1 VLERNGV
8 RVYYEDHGEGISILL
23 THGYAASSR
32 MWQGQVEAFS
42 GDYRL
47 ITWDQRGHGQ
57 SDSPEDLSEYGE
69 SVALDDM
76 AALLDTCGIERAV
89 IGGHS
94 LGGYLSL
101 AFLLKY
107 PERVRALVLLGAG
120 PGYRSDEAR
129 EGWNQYCEER
139 AQAFDDKGLDALGKG
154 TEVQDARHRSAEGL
168 ARAARGTMKQVDAR
182 VMDSLKGIVT
192 PTLVVV
198 GEKDRTFLAASD
210 YMAKKIPSAV
220 RVVIEDAG
228 HAANMH
234 QPEAFNAALRTFL
247 TGRLR
252 KR

>member
-8 RVYYEDHGEGISILL
+8 QIYYEEHGEGIPILL
-23 THGYAASSR
+23 THGYCASSR
-32 MWQGQVEAFS
+32 MWRGQVEAFS
-42 GDYRL
+42 GDHRL
-47 ITWDQRGHGQ
+47 ITWDLRGHGQ
-57 SDSPEDLSEYGE
+57 SDSPEEISEYTE
-69 SVALDDM
+69 AVAVDDM

-101 AFLLKY
+101 AFRLKY
-107 PERVRALVLLGAG
+107 PERVRALVLLGSG

-129 EGWNQYCEER
+129 EGWNQNCEER
-139 AQAFDDKGLDALGKG
+139 ARAFEEKGLDALGEG
-154 TEVQDARHRSAEGL
+154 TEVQDAQHRSAEGL
-168 ARAARGTMKQVDAR
+168 ARAARGTLKQVDAR
-182 VMDSLKGIVT
+182 VMESLKGIVT

-198 GEKDRTFLAASD
+198 GEKDRPFLGASE

-228 HAANMH
+228 HAANMQ
-234 QPEAFNAALRTFL
+234 QPEVFDAALRTFL
-247 TGRLR
+247 EGRLG